1 MWRESHSVG
10 LAASRLTRSRRRIV
24 LITTPPAPLPVSRRS
39 FLKRSALTVTAAAA
53 GPAVLAACGS
63 PAASGGGDGRLTFLS
78 PLPLETLAL
87 ALEQLA
93 VAGGHFK
100 KHGLD
105 VHLQAAKGTPQA
117 MQTLLSGI
125 APVARVGQI
134 DIMTA
139 ITDSN
144 QPLVNI
150 ATCFRTSAL
159 RFVYS
164 KERPLSRP
172 EDMLGKTMGVPSEG
186 GTSDKV
192 VSLVLAG
199 AGLDPKRTKRQVVG
213 LTPGTFNLVQRGR
226 LAGYVVS
233 IDTANIL
240 TSQNPDAG
248 VFDPTRYVKADSQVY
263 VTTKDALQKQGDNLR
278 AFLAGIRDAMAAM
291 VAEKTFDATLKQL
304 RDTYSYATLEND
316 RIAKASLTMLRDSWT
331 GRDPSRPLLVTDQN
345 AWAAGY
351 KELTDA
357 GLVKTGGDP
366 ASWFD
371 NGLLP
376 KS

>member
-1 MWRESHSVG
+1 VR
-10 LAASRLTRSRRRIV
+10 RLNRSRRRIV
-24 LITTPPAPLPVSRRS
+24 LTTTPPAPPRVSRRS
-39 FLKRSALTVTAAAA
+39 FLTSSTLAAA

-63 PAASGGGDGRLTFLS
+63 PAAGGGDGRLTFLS

-87 ALEQLA
+87 AVEQLA

-139 ITDSN
+139 ITERR
-144 QPLVNI
+144 QPLVGI
-150 ATCFRTSAL
+150 ATPFRTSAL

-164 KERPLSRP
+164 KQRPLRKP
-172 EDMLGKTMGVPSEG
+172 EDLIGKTMGVPSEG

-192 VSLVLAG
+192 VSLVIAG
-199 AGLDPKRTKRQVVG
+199 AGLDPKQTKRQVVG

-233 IDTANIL
+233 VDTANIL

-248 VFDPTRYVKADSQVY
+248 VFDPTKYVRADSQVY
-263 VTTKDALQKQGDNLR
+263 ATTKDALKKQAGNLR
-278 AFLAGIRDAMAAM
+278 AFLAGINDAMAAL
-291 VAEKTFDATLKQL
+291 VADKTFDDSLKRLRGTYSFATL
-304 RDTYSYATLEND
+304 ND
-316 RIAKASLTMLRDSWT
+316 DKIAKASLAMLRDSWT
-331 GRDPSRPLLVTDQN
+331 GGDPSRPLLVTDPK
-345 AWAAGY
+345 AWANGY
-351 KELTDA
+351 RELTDA
-357 GLVKTGGDP
+357 GLVKAGGDA

-371 NGLLP
+371 NSLLP